1 MVTAFGGQGVTKLD
15 HETEFSSVLV
25 FVMIER
31 NNPFT
36 RGEPTRFNLFRS
48 DLKRLGRMKI
58 RFHRRRKRISTRIHG
73 TIRLHNRGCIRRA
86 KRREES
92 EGFRF
97 DTSTR
102 K

>member
-48 DLKRLGRMKI
+48 DLKRLG
-58 RFHRRRKRISTRIHG
+58 
-73 TIRLHNRGCIRRA
+73 
-86 KRREES
+86 
-92 EGFRF
+92 
-97 DTSTR
+97 
-102 K
+102 